1 MVGATGF
8 EPATP
13 CAQDG
18 KEEATRGSA
27 RPLPRFFLINSI
39 TWGNTRTHRAATA
52 CHPFVT
58 RLSIVL
64 IASKQT
70 LLGISNN
77 CFSSSRSVRSRS
89 DTRISGHRSAS
100 VFPLA
105 VDTTNRD
112 PFLLARAPRRST
124 FLRAIRIRGLWQQHH
139 RRLPAAAWMRRRST
153 RNGAL

>member
-58 RLSIVL
+58 RLSVVL
-64 IASKQT
+64 LASKQT
-70 LLGISNN
+70 VLEITNN
-77 CFSSSRSVRSRS
+77 CFLSSTSVCSRC

-105 VDTTNRD
+105 VDTTI
-112 PFLLARAPRRST
+112 
-124 FLRAIRIRGLWQQHH
+124 AIRFCSLGAAKINFSSCDSYPRTLAGTLPTIAGCRVDAKTQQ
-139 RRLPAAAWMRRRST
+139 
-153 RNGAL
+153 